1 MLPRLR
7 RADGGDFWIAAT
19 IQSCRDLFLLF
30 FVVGAVHFILVL
42 LEPRRSGVVDSALT
56 VHGLDPLL
64 RTCRAA
70 AAHGKT
76 YQRLRNISPIRA
88 CRWANKGTIDVLTW
102 DLPSCARRPE
112 AQRALPASADGS
124 ESRRG

>member
-7 RADGGDFWIAAT
+7 RADGGDSWIAAT

-42 LEPRRSGVVDSALT
+42 LDPRRSGVVDSALT

-76 YQRLRNISPIRA
+76 YQRLRNISIMAIATAALSGTWLRISRPSRNKSSAIPNIRG
-88 CRWANKGTIDVLTW
+88 NM
-102 DLPSCARRPE
+102 DLI
-112 AQRALPASADGS
+112 
-124 ESRRG
+124 